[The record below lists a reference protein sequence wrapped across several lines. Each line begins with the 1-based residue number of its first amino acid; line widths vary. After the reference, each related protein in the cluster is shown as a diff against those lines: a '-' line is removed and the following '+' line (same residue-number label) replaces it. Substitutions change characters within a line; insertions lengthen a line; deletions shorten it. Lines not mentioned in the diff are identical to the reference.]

1 MIKKAKKINI
11 SLLILSLIFT
21 GLDAYTFQEI
31 PFSWIGYAISAII
44 LLVIGLDKFKKFL
57 YSKFL
62 ITYWIAYAILITL
75 IQYFNYSEEVP
86 DLKYSSFD
94 RYILLRLLVIIFF
107 LFTLSN
113 LYNISNHFSFEILA
127 KIIIYSSLF
136 ISLMSLISYF
146 SYVFEYSDFYRN
158 RIGTNSNS
166 IQKVLDACTILRN
179 YGTFREPSFLA
190 VWLSPTVPF
199 YFFKFKESPKLQ
211 YLVLFPILSIVL
223 SRSLTG
229 IFGFTLAMF
238 ITFIFFAFK
247 NSRNY
252 YLLFPIILILIFST
266 FGNSLTY
273 KFPALDAAQCPPN
286 SADKCDC
293 SIYDDEE
300 DLAKNSVNLNQSI
313 FNRAKIIVTGGVSN
327 FENISRINSYLGEKN
342 LTLLGDGF
350 GIANVKFTN
359 DFNKNNKIIRNN
371 EVQNIYPGL
380 IVSMNNLYANVYFST
395 GIFGLILF
403 FVSLIQISVSILK
416 QSISRSPILFASFL
430 NILIMYFFQGE
441 ELSLFF
447 AYIIGMSLSKKENN

>member
-11 SLLILSLIFT
+11 SFLILSLIFT

-31 PFSWIGYAISAII
+31 PFSWIGYAMSAII

-75 IQYFNYSEEVP
+75 IQYFNFSEEVP

-293 SIYDDEE
+293 SIYDDEK

-342 LTLLGDGF
+342 VTLLGDGF

>member
-11 SLLILSLIFT
+11 SFLILSLIFT

-31 PFSWIGYAISAII
+31 PFSWIGYAMSAII

-327 FENISRINSYLGEKN
+327 FENISRINSYLDQKN
-342 LTLLGDGF
+342 VTLLGDGF

-447 AYIIGMSLSKKENN
+447 AYIIGLSLSKKENN

>member
-1 MIKKAKKINI
+1 MINKAKKINI
-11 SLLILSLIFT
+11 SFLILSLIFT

-31 PFSWIGYAISAII
+31 PFSWIGYAMSAII

-113 LYNISNHFSFEILA
+113 LYNISNHFSFEILV

-136 ISLMSLISYF
+136 ISFMSLISYF

-247 NSRNY
+247 NIRNY

-342 LTLLGDGF
+342 VTLLGDGF

>member
-1 MIKKAKKINI
+1 M
-11 SLLILSLIFT
+11 SVIL
-21 GLDAYTFQEI
+21 
-31 PFSWIGYAISAII
+31 

-57 YSKFL
+57 YSKFI

-75 IQYFNYSEEVP
+75 IQYFRYSGEVP

-113 LYNISNHFSFEILA
+113 LYNISNHFSFEIFS

-136 ISLMSLISYF
+136 ISIMSLISYF

-166 IQKVLDACTILRN
+166 VQKVLDACTILRN
-179 YGTFREPSFLA
+179 YGTFREPSFLS

-199 YFFKFKESPKLQ
+199 YFFKFRESPKLQ

-229 IFGFTLAMF
+229 IFGFILAMF
-238 ITFIFFAFK
+238 FTFIFFAFK

-252 YLLFPIILILIFST
+252 YLLFPIILILVFST

-313 FNRAKIIVTGGVSN
+313 FNRAKIVVTGGVAN
-327 FENISRINSYLGEKN
+327 FENISRINSYLSEKKV
-342 LTLLGDGF
+342 TLLGDGF
-350 GIANVKFTN
+350 GIANVKFSN

-380 IVSMNNLYANVYFST
+380 IVSMNNLYANIYFST

-447 AYIIGMSLSKKENN
+447 AYIIGMGLSHKENS

>member
-11 SLLILSLIFT
+11 SFLILSLIFT

-31 PFSWIGYAISAII
+31 PFSWIGYAMSAII

-113 LYNISNHFSFEILA
+113 LYNVSNHFSFEFLA

-136 ISLMSLISYF
+136 ISFMSLISYF

-273 KFPALDAAQCPPN
+273 KFPALDATQCPPN

-327 FENISRINSYLGEKN
+327 FENISRINSYLDEKN
-342 LTLLGDGF
+342 VTLLGDGF

>member
-31 PFSWIGYAISAII
+31 PFSWIGYAMSGI
-44 LLVIGLDKFKKFL
+44 LLLIIGLDKFKKFL

-113 LYNISNHFSFEILA
+113 LYNISNHFSFEVLA

-136 ISLMSLISYF
+136 ISFMSLISYF

-199 YFFKFKESPKLQ
+199 YFFKFRESPKLQ

-252 YLLFPIILILIFST
+252 YLLFPTILILVFST

-273 KFPALDAAQCPPN
+273 KFPALDASQCPPN

-313 FNRAKIIVTGGVSN
+313 FNRAKIVVTGGVAN
-327 FENISRINSYLGEKN
+327 FENISRINSYLNEKN
-342 LTLLGDGF
+342 LALLGDGF
-350 GIANVKFTN
+350 GIANIKFTN

-380 IVSMNNLYANVYFST
+380 IVSMNNLYANIYFST

-403 FVSLIQISVSILK
+403 LFSLIQISSSILK
-416 QSISRSPILFASFL
+416 QSINRSPILFASFL

-441 ELSLFF
+441 ELSLFL
-447 AYIIGMSLSKKENN
+447 AYIIGMGLSQKENN

>member
-31 PFSWIGYAISAII
+31 PFSWIGYAMSAII

-136 ISLMSLISYF
+136 ISIMSLISYF

-327 FENISRINSYLGEKN
+327 FENISRINSYLDEKN
-342 LTLLGDGF
+342 VTLLGDGF

>member
-11 SLLILSLIFT
+11 SFLILSLIFT

-31 PFSWIGYAISAII
+31 PFSWIGYAMSAII

-342 LTLLGDGF
+342 VTLLGDGF

>member
-1 MIKKAKKINI
+1 MINKAKKINI
-11 SLLILSLIFT
+11 SFLILSLIFT

-31 PFSWIGYAISAII
+31 PFSWIGYAMSAII

-113 LYNISNHFSFEILA
+113 LYNISNHFSFEILT

-136 ISLMSLISYF
+136 ISFMSLISYF

-342 LTLLGDGF
+342 VTLLGDGF

>member
-1 MIKKAKKINI
+1 MINKAKKINI
-11 SLLILSLIFT
+11 SFLILSLIFT

-342 LTLLGDGF
+342 VTLLGDGF

>member
-1 MIKKAKKINI
+1 MINKAKKINI
-11 SLLILSLIFT
+11 SFLILSLIFT

-31 PFSWIGYAISAII
+31 PFSWIGYAMSAII

-252 YLLFPIILILIFST
+252 YLLFPIILILIFIT

-293 SIYDDEE
+293 TIYDDEE

-430 NILIMYFFQGE
+430 NILIMYFFQCE

-447 AYIIGMSLSKKENN
+447 AYI

>member
-1 MIKKAKKINI
+1 
-11 SLLILSLIFT
+11 
-21 GLDAYTFQEI
+21 
-31 PFSWIGYAISAII
+31 
-44 LLVIGLDKFKKFL
+44 
-57 YSKFL
+57 
-62 ITYWIAYAILITL
+62 
-75 IQYFNYSEEVP
+75 
-86 DLKYSSFD
+86 
-94 RYILLRLLVIIFF
+94 
-107 LFTLSN
+107 
-113 LYNISNHFSFEILA
+113 
-127 KIIIYSSLF
+127 
-136 ISLMSLISYF
+136 MSLISYF

>member
-1 MIKKAKKINI
+1 MIIKAKKINI

-31 PFSWIGYAISAII
+31 PFSWIGYALSVIL

-57 YSKFL
+57 YSKFI

-75 IQYFNYSEEVP
+75 IQYFRYSGEVP

-113 LYNISNHFSFEILA
+113 LYNISNHFSFEIFS

-136 ISLMSLISYF
+136 ISIMSLISYF

-166 IQKVLDACTILRN
+166 VQKVLDACTILRN

-199 YFFKFKESPKLQ
+199 YFFKFRESPKLQ

-229 IFGFTLAMF
+229 IFGFILAMF
-238 ITFIFFAFK
+238 FTFIFFAFK

-252 YLLFPIILILIFST
+252 YLLFPIILILVFST

-313 FNRAKIIVTGGVSN
+313 FNRAKIVVTGGVAN
-327 FENISRINSYLGEKN
+327 FENISRINSYLSEKKV
-342 LTLLGDGF
+342 TLLGDGF

-380 IVSMNNLYANVYFST
+380 IVSMNNLYANIYFST

-447 AYIIGMSLSKKENN
+447 AYIIGMGLSHKENS

>member
-1 MIKKAKKINI
+1 MINKAQKINI
-11 SLLILSLIFT
+11 SFLILSLIFT

-136 ISLMSLISYF
+136 ISIMSLISYF

-293 SIYDDEE
+293 YIYDDEE

-342 LTLLGDGF
+342 VTLLGDGF

-359 DFNKNNKIIRNN
+359 DFNKNNKIVRNN
-371 EVQNIYPGL
+371 EVQNVYPGL

>member
-1 MIKKAKKINI
+1 MINKAQKINI
-11 SLLILSLIFT
+11 SFLILSLIFT

-31 PFSWIGYAISAII
+31 PFSWIGYAMSAII

-342 LTLLGDGF
+342 VTLLGDGF

>member
-11 SLLILSLIFT
+11 SFLILSLIFT

-31 PFSWIGYAISAII
+31 PFSWIGYAMSSII

-57 YSKFL
+57 YSKFI

-75 IQYFNYSEEVP
+75 IQYFRYSGEVP
-86 DLKYSSFD
+86 NLKYSSFD

-113 LYNISNHFSFEILA
+113 LYNISNHFSFEIFS

-136 ISLMSLISYF
+136 ISIMSLISYF

-199 YFFKFKESPKLQ
+199 YFFKFRESPKLQ

-229 IFGFTLAMF
+229 IFGFILAMF
-238 ITFIFFAFK
+238 FTFIFFAFK

-252 YLLFPIILILIFST
+252 YLLFPIILILVFST

-313 FNRAKIIVTGGVSN
+313 FNRAKIVVTGGVAN
-327 FENISRINSYLGEKN
+327 FENISRINSYLSEKKV
-342 LTLLGDGF
+342 TLLGDGF

-380 IVSMNNLYANVYFST
+380 IVSMNNLYANIYFST

-447 AYIIGMSLSKKENN
+447 AYIIGMGLSHKENS

>member
-11 SLLILSLIFT
+11 SFLILSLIFT

-31 PFSWIGYAISAII
+31 PFSWIGYAMSAII

-136 ISLMSLISYF
+136 ISIMSLISYF

-342 LTLLGDGF
+342 VTLLGDGF

>member
-1 MIKKAKKINI
+1 MINKAKKINI
-11 SLLILSLIFT
+11 SFLILSLIFT

-31 PFSWIGYAISAII
+31 PFSWIGYAMSAII

>member
-11 SLLILSLIFT
+11 TLLILSLIFT
-21 GLDAYTFQEI
+21 GLDAYTIQEI
-31 PFSWIGYAISAII
+31 PFSWIGYAMSAI
-44 LLVIGLDKFKKFL
+44 LLLIIGLDKFKKFL

-136 ISLMSLISYF
+136 ISFMSLISYF

-313 FNRAKIIVTGGVSN
+313 FNRAKIVVTGGVAN

>member
-11 SLLILSLIFT
+11 SFLILSLIFT

-31 PFSWIGYAISAII
+31 PFSWIGYAMSAII

-86 DLKYSSFD
+86 DLQYSSFD

-127 KIIIYSSLF
+127 KIIIYSSFF

-342 LTLLGDGF
+342 VTLLGDGF

>member
-1 MIKKAKKINI
+1 MINKAKKINI
-11 SLLILSLIFT
+11 SFLILSLIFT

-31 PFSWIGYAISAII
+31 PFSWIGYAMSAII

-293 SIYDDEE
+293 TIYDDEE